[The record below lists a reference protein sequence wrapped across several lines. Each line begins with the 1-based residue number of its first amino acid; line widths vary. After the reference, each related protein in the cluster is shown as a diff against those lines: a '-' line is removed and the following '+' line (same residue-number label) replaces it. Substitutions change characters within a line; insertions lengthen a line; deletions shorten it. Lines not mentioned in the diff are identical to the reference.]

1 LITVFTMSTDP
12 RLRARQQQAAAAPV
26 PPPPPP
32 PPAEPNPM
40 GMDGANDAHAESNMV
55 ADDKFKLKFCTVCA
69 SNQNRYV
76 GSDIAIALLL
86 T

>member
-1 LITVFTMSTDP
+1 
-12 RLRARQQQAAAAPV
+12 
-26 PPPPPP
+26 
-32 PPAEPNPM
+32 M

-76 GSDIAIALLL
+76 SSAIAIAPPL